1 MKQLANGMRKKPMS
15 RHGVFVLYREI
26 LIPNI
31 IIVCFNHRI
40 KKAVE
45 AEMREKT
52 SSYQNDKLEFIKNPV
67 VVEFLGLTPDASF
80 DETKLESSIITN
92 LQKFL
97 MEMGKGYAFVVNKFG
112 VAESD

>member
-1 MKQLANGMRKKPMS
+1 M
-15 RHGVFVLYREI
+15 
-26 LIPNI
+26 
-31 IIVCFNHRI
+31 
-40 KKAVE
+40 
-45 AEMREKT
+45 
-52 SSYQNDKLEFIKNPV
+52 
-67 VVEFLGLTPDASF
+67 EFLGLTIDASF